1 MLAIVNNATVNTGV
15 YAFFQIT
22 VFVFFLQIYTQEY
35 FVILFRVW
43 RLLLKYT
50 YPILLMYLKY
60 SHQEGIQCEQLEVY
74 RIFGRAGK

>member
-22 VFVFFLQIYTQEY
+22 VFVFSYRYIPRS
-35 FVILFRVW
+35 ILLYYSVW

-60 SHQEGIQCEQLEVY
+60 SHQEGLQCKQLEVY
-74 RIFGRAGK
+74 RIFGRAGE